1 MQKNFSVVKKYVNL
15 ILDIVLGILGVFLLV
30 FMASYLVDL
39 ATYLMKPM
47 TPDNF
52 SVIMQEIISFFMLFE
67 FIMMILRYIQE
78 GHHIPIRYL
87 ILICLTAILRQLMVA
102 HGDGLQTLLLSLSI
116 LLLVVVLFILGL
128 NGEILYARKSE
139 SRRRSRARFSSLIEH
154 NQRPSNVRILL

>member
-1 MQKNFSVVKKYVNL
+1 MEEKLKMLLSIVMNVFLSILAIL
-15 ILDIVLGILGVFLLV
+15 ILIYMGLDLVNIFKLIFIQNKMGSIDTIADYILG
-30 FMASYLVDL
+30 
-39 ATYLMKPM
+39 
-47 TPDNF
+47 
-52 SVIMQEIISFFMLFE
+52 FFMLFE

-128 NGEILYARKSE
+128 NGSKFYTLGKAKVEE
-139 SRRRSRARFSSLIEH
+139 DHEQDFH
-154 NQRPSNVRILL
+154 H

>member
-87 ILICLTAILRQLMVA
+87 ILIFLRQLMVA

-128 NGEILYARKSE
+128 NGSKFYTLGKAKVEE
-139 SRRRSRARFSSLIEH
+139 DHEQDFH
-154 NQRPSNVRILL
+154 H

>member
-52 SVIMQEIISFFMLFE
+52 FSYHA
-67 FIMMILRYIQE
+67 RNY
-78 GHHIPIRYL
+78 
-87 ILICLTAILRQLMVA
+87 
-102 HGDGLQTLLLSLSI
+102 
-116 LLLVVVLFILGL
+116 FILYV
-128 NGEILYARKSE
+128 I
-139 SRRRSRARFSSLIEH
+139 
-154 NQRPSNVRILL
+154 

>member
-1 MQKNFSVVKKYVNL
+1 
-15 ILDIVLGILGVFLLV
+15 
-30 FMASYLVDL
+30 
-39 ATYLMKPM
+39 M

-128 NGEILYARKSE
+128 NGSKFYTLGKAKVEE
-139 SRRRSRARFSSLIEH
+139 DHEQDFH
-154 NQRPSNVRILL
+154 H

>member
-78 GHHIPIRYL
+78 GHHIPI
-87 ILICLTAILRQLMVA
+87 LICLTAILRQLMVA

-128 NGEILYARKSE
+128 NGSKFYTLGKAKVEE
-139 SRRRSRARFSSLIEH
+139 DHEQDFH
-154 NQRPSNVRILL
+154 H

>member
-1 MQKNFSVVKKYVNL
+1 
-15 ILDIVLGILGVFLLV
+15 
-30 FMASYLVDL
+30 MASYLVDL

-78 GHHIPIRYL
+78 GHHIPISYL

-128 NGEILYARKSE
+128 NGSKFYTLGKAKVEE
-139 SRRRSRARFSSLIEH
+139 DHEQDFH
-154 NQRPSNVRILL
+154 H

>member
-52 SVIMQEIISFFMLFE
+52 SVIMQEIISFFK

-128 NGEILYARKSE
+128 NGSKFYTLGKAKVEE
-139 SRRRSRARFSSLIEH
+139 DHEQDFH
-154 NQRPSNVRILL
+154 H

>member
-52 SVIMQEIISFFMLFE
+52 SFFMLFE

-128 NGEILYARKSE
+128 NGSKFYTLGKAKVEE
-139 SRRRSRARFSSLIEH
+139 DHEQDFH
-154 NQRPSNVRILL
+154 H

>member
-52 SVIMQEIISFFMLFE
+52 SVIMQEIMLFE

-128 NGEILYARKSE
+128 NGSKFYTLGKAKVEE
-139 SRRRSRARFSSLIEH
+139 DHEQDFH
-154 NQRPSNVRILL
+154 H

>member
-67 FIMMILRYIQE
+67 LINGCTWRWLADFIVIFINSFTS
-78 GHHIPIRYL
+78 G
-87 ILICLTAILRQLMVA
+87 CAIYSRVKWQ
-102 HGDGLQTLLLSLSI
+102 Q
-116 LLLVVVLFILGL
+116 
-128 NGEILYARKSE
+128 ILYARKSE

-154 NQRPSNVRILL
+154 NQRPSNVRIFL

>member
-1 MQKNFSVVKKYVNL
+1 
-15 ILDIVLGILGVFLLV
+15 
-30 FMASYLVDL
+30 MASYLVDL

-116 LLLVVVLFILGL
+116 LFTSGCAIYSRVKWQQ
-128 NGEILYARKSE
+128 ILYARKSE
-139 SRRRSRARFSSLIEH
+139 SRRRSRARFSSLIEIIKD
-154 NQRPSNVRILL
+154 RPT